1 MRVADDG
8 LWRTTTTPDGPAT
21 VRIARV
27 GRDGPRLRV
36 GSGRRRGPG
45 RRCPTGWAPPT
56 GPTDFDPGDHPVVAD
71 LHRRTPWLR
80 LGRTG
85 RTWDA
90 LVPAVL
96 EQKVTTVEAHRVW
109 RELLRLAG
117 EPAPGPAP
125 DGHAGACR
133 RRGGCST

>member
-1 MRVADDG
+1 MAG
-8 LWRTTTTPDGPAT
+8 
-21 VRIARV
+21 
-27 GRDGPRLRV
+27 
-36 GSGRRRGPG
+36 RRGPAG
-45 RRCPTGWAPPT
+45 RASTPAT
-56 GPTDFDPGDHPVVAD
+56 HPLVAD
-71 LHRRTPWLR
+71 LHRRCGWLR

-96 EQKVTTVEAHRVW
+96 EQKVTVAEAHRVW

-125 DGHAGACR
+125 GRHARGAVR
-133 RRGGCST
+133 AGGCWT